1 MPFLALIRIV
11 PSWCYWLLALV
22 ALCIACEVHGRHE
35 VEKKYLKKEADAA
48 LQLSEAAREQERII
62 SHSLS
67 AISDN
72 HHKESKNAKVKIDS
86 LVNDVRSGKQRLSVA
101 INSCSTAGDSTA
113 TAGTVTEARAELLPK
128 TAIDLIE
135 LAAGA
140 DAEVRRTN
148 ECIDSYN
155 AVRNELNG
163 ASIKN

>member
-1 MPFLALIRIV
+1 MPFLDPIKLIPAWVWLIAVAALCLGCELHGRSV
-11 PSWCYWLLALV
+11 EKEKLESKENKAALV
-22 ALCIACEVHGRHE
+22 VMEQAKEKEKILNGKIVSI
-35 VEKKYLKKEADAA
+35 VENNY
-48 LQLSEAAREQERII
+48 REQQ
-62 SHSLS
+62 
-67 AISDN
+67 
-72 HHKESKNAKVKIDS
+72 NAQVKIDS
-86 LVNDVRSGKQRLSVA
+86 LVSDVRTGKQRLSVA
-101 INSCSTAGDSTA
+101 VSSCSPAGDSA
-113 TAGTVTEARAELLPK
+113 TPAGTVTEARAELLPT